1 MCKKNAHD
9 IKKII
14 SEQNIKFLR
23 LQFVDIF
30 GTMKNICTTTDEID
44 KILNNEMMFDG
55 SSIQGFVRI
64 EESDMY
70 LHPDL
75 STFTILPWFKEN
87 KIARLICDIYRPNG
101 NEFSGDPRYVLKRAI
116 KNANNLG
123 YEFCVGPECEFFIF
137 NIDDEN
143 NIKPV
148 THDKASYFDLAPID
162 NGELARIDMVN
173 NLIKMGFKIE
183 GAHHENAPGQHEI
196 DFRYSDALNSADNI
210 ITFKLVVK
218 TIAKKFNLHATFMPK
233 PINNECGSGMHCNMS
248 LFKNGANAFYDA
260 NDKNNLSKEA
270 YYFIGGLIEH
280 AKAISAITNPT
291 INSYKRLIPGY
302 EAPIHIAWSTS
313 NRSPLI
319 RVPAARGQATRLE
332 LRNPDPSCNPY
343 LALAVM
349 LNAGLDGIKNKIN
362 PPKAIDKNIYAM
374 NPDDLT
380 NSKID
385 TLPKNLIEA
394 IDELMKDELIK
405 ETLGAHVLNNFV
417 KAKKIEWQNY
427 ISTVHQW
434 EIDKYLIMY

>member
-233 PINNECGSGMHCNMS
+233 PINNESSLLTVCNVSVLS
-248 LFKNGANAFYDA
+248 LKSR
-260 NDKNNLSKEA
+260 NN
-270 YYFIGGLIEH
+270 
-280 AKAISAITNPT
+280 T
-291 INSYKRLIPGY
+291 
-302 EAPIHIAWSTS
+302 
-313 NRSPLI
+313 
-319 RVPAARGQATRLE
+319 
-332 LRNPDPSCNPY
+332 
-343 LALAVM
+343 
-349 LNAGLDGIKNKIN
+349 
-362 PPKAIDKNIYAM
+362 PP
-374 NPDDLT
+374 
-380 NSKID
+380 
-385 TLPKNLIEA
+385 
-394 IDELMKDELIK
+394 
-405 ETLGAHVLNNFV
+405 
-417 KAKKIEWQNY
+417 
-427 ISTVHQW
+427 
-434 EIDKYLIMY
+434 